1 MPIDPSVGRMVVET
15 RHRDRDRDIERETH
29 LIMMYVRSS
38 AMVVASMCA
47 RACAVETGIHQTRSG
62 RAAAGPCPP
71 SFFLYSSY
79 TGEWWSR
86 VCGSPWTDRPS
97 VLMSRDSSKS
107 PS

>member
-47 RACAVETGIHQTRSG
+47 RACAVETGIHQMRSG
-62 RAAAGPCPP
+62 RVAAGPCPP
-71 SFFLYSSY
+71 SFCTPPTRGNGGLVYVVLRGPTDSLYI
-79 TGEWWSR
+79 
-86 VCGSPWTDRPS
+86 
-97 VLMSRDSSKS
+97 
-107 PS
+107 

>member
-1 MPIDPSVGRMVVET
+1 MSGRVIAIE
-15 RHRDRDRDIERETH
+15 IERETH

-47 RACAVETGIHQTRSG
+47 RACAVETGINQMGSG
-62 RAAAGPCPP
+62 RVAAGG
-71 SFFLYSSY
+71 SAFFLYYSY
-79 TGEWWSR
+79 MGKWWSR

-97 VLMSRDSSKS
+97 VMSRESSKS